1 VKKVNYFTIIILVG
15 FAVVVNGKMKLK
27 LSSDIYNQEIE
38 SFGDHN
44 YVSNLK
50 LELSPE
56 VTAPGGMMEF
66 YKGMMLLGI
75 LADVSFPFGDETTSS
90 GNDGFKH
97 IAGTAWSVHAVF
109 SYLIN
114 AAFLFE
120 LRAGYINFGTQ
131 TEEGSESGFTYKYE
145 DTFSQI
151 PILLGGYY
159 LFATKGSF
167 KPYIGLAL
175 AVFFQT
181 WAVNWQETFSFGEP
195 YNLDQ
200 SFTNTAFGIV
210 PGLGFYYILSSLM
223 LHAVVEYA
231 FIFSNLPKYE
241 DGGQTYES
249 DVKAKYLSVLLGIS
263 FPLGGK

>member
-1 VKKVNYFTIIILVG
+1 MKKVMCFTIILLVS
-15 FAVVVNGKMKLK
+15 FAVLVNGKMKLK
-27 LSSDIYNQEIE
+27 LSSDIYNEKVE
-38 SFGDHN
+38 SFGNHN
-44 YVSNLK
+44 YISNLK

-56 VTAPGGMMEF
+56 VTTPIGMMEF

-75 LADVSFPFGDETTSS
+75 LADVSFPFGDE
-90 GNDGFKH
+90 NEGFKH
-97 IAGTAWSVHAVF
+97 IAGTAWSAHAVF

-114 AAFLFE
+114 PAFLFE
-120 LRAGYINFGTQ
+120 LRAGYVNFGTQ
-131 TEEGSESGFTYKYE
+131 TDEGSEPGFTYKYE

-159 LFATKGSF
+159 LIATKGGF

-195 YNLDQ
+195 YSLDQ
-200 SFTNTAFGIV
+200 SFTNTAFGLV

-231 FIFSNLPKYE
+231 FIFSNLPSYE

-249 DVKAKYLSVLLGIS
+249 DVKAKYLSILLGVS
-263 FPLGGK
+263 FPLGDKK